1 MADTN
6 ISPNEEEQQAIREAA
21 YRKWELSERPSGNG
35 LRFWL
40 ESEAEHRAQCS
51 HVEAAPLDIVQE
63 AGEESFPASDA
74 PSWMP

>member
-1 MADTN
+1 MAHTKMAPIQDD
-6 ISPNEEEQQAIREAA
+6 QQAIREAA
-21 YRKWELSERPSGNG
+21 YRKWEQAVRPSGDG

-40 ESEAEHRAQCS
+40 EAEAEHQAQCS
-51 HVEAAPLDIVQE
+51 HVQAPPIDIVDV